1 MQDVETAQTDLT
13 EALDYALSG
22 GFRLDEA
29 DIRVGLAWMYY
40 TRDDVPR
47 AKEEAE
53 RARQMSEEMGYHW
66 GQVDAMEVL
75 EQVELASIGVNL
87 K

>member
-22 GFRLDEA
+22 GYRLDEA
-29 DIRVGLAWMYY
+29 DIRVSLAWMYY
-40 TRDDVPR
+40 SRGEAKR

-53 RARQMSEEMGYHW
+53 RARLMSEEMEYHW

-75 EQVELASIGVNL
+75 DKVELSGCQ
-87 K
+87 

>member
-1 MQDVETAQTDLT
+1 MQDLETSQADLT

-22 GFRLDEA
+22 GYRLYEA

-40 TRDDVPR
+40 SRGEANR

-53 RARQMSEEMGYHW
+53 QARQMSEEMGYHW

-75 EQVELASIGVNL
+75 DKVELASCQ
-87 K
+87 